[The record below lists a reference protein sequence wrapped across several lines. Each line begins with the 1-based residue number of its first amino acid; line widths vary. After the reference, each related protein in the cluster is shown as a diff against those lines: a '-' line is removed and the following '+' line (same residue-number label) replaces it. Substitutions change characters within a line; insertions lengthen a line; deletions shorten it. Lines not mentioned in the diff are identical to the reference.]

1 MPCAEYTVLVEWN
14 AEKAAELRRL
24 RRKHRRENIENHK
37 LGFAN
42 QKPKRRGVLRFGYRH
57 FVHPSAT
64 TFDYFR

>member
-14 AEKAAELRRL
+14 AEKSGELRRL
-24 RRKHRRENIENHK
+24 RRKHRRENIESQK

-42 QKPKRRGVLRFGYRH
+42 QKPTRRGVLRLGYRH

-64 TFDYFR
+64 TVDDFR